1 MDFWKNPHLLL
12 VMSKQILC
20 HHHLFLWASTR
31 AASTRFS
38 WHVFCSKNLIFF
50 SKVKTEEYKVCWWDF
65 SPHITGL
72 SQLAL
77 IPDTLSGWN
86 SHGAGVSTTVSLLKF
101 HLMLGLVTDTT
112 VFNVLSQSMVS
123 GYRLK
128 LNSPP
133 GMTER
138 LLPLIQPLLTRVEK
152 NQVNGSTW
160 ILLVFLI
167 KLRWNNPLLSP
178 FWLQLVCLPVT
189 LVNKN

>member
-50 SKVKTEEYKVCWWDF
+50 SKVKTEEYKVCWWDS

-86 SHGAGVSTTVSLLKF
+86 SHGAGVSTTVSLLKS
-101 HLMLGLVTDTT
+101 HLMLGHVTDTT

-123 GYRLK
+123 GYSLK

-133 GMTER
+133 DMTER

-152 NQVNGSTW
+152 N
-160 ILLVFLI
+160 
-167 KLRWNNPLLSP
+167 
-178 FWLQLVCLPVT
+178 
-189 LVNKN
+189 

>member
-1 MDFWKNPHLLL
+1 MDFWKKNPHLLL

-133 GMTER
+133 DMTER

-152 NQVNGSTW
+152 KIKSMARPGYC
-160 ILLVFLI
+160 LFFL
-167 KLRWNNPLLSP
+167 
-178 FWLQLVCLPVT
+178 
-189 LVNKN
+189 